1 MAEIRSSRSEVPPR
15 GDRGWV
21 QVADGRSRER
31 SLLAGEGSL
40 HQRLEAGLREAI
52 RSGGLR
58 AGHLLPSTRGLAADL
73 GVSRGVVVEAYAQL
87 RAEGWLE
94 VRPGASHRVA
104 EVSLDPTADTGAA
117 AAPVRPRHDLR
128 PGGPDPLLFPRTR
141 WAAAVRAVL
150 READVTA
157 FEYPDVLGAAAL
169 RRVLAAYLARVRG
182 VRAAPDDVVVCA
194 GVGHALALAGRAL
207 HAAGARRVAVEDPSH
222 IGTRAV
228 LRDAGLEVT
237 PAPVDEHGLVV
248 DALPPAS
255 AVLVTPAHQFPTG
268 AVLHP
273 DRRVALVA
281 WARRH
286 DAVILEDDYDA
297 EYRYDRHPIGA
308 LQGLDPERVVY
319 CGSVSKTLSPALR
332 LGWAVMPPRLRGAV
346 AAARERSDLGT
357 ATLDQLALARFIER
371 GEYDRHLR
379 SSRAAYRR
387 RRDALVA
394 ALHEHLGAPRIGGV
408 AAGLHLVLRI
418 EGDERAACEA
428 AETAGI
434 GHAAMAE
441 HVIST
446 DREPALILGYGRL
459 SEPALRAAAY
469 ALAAALVG
477 LERRS
482 VASAHGP
489 RPASR

>member
-1 MAEIRSSRSEVPPR
+1 VAVNRTSRINVLPR
-15 GDRGWV
+15 GDHGSPQAIDVGVR
-21 QVADGRSRER
+21 DR

-52 RSGGLR
+52 RSGRLR
-58 AGHLLPSTRGLAADL
+58 AGHVLPSTRGLAADL
-73 GVSRGVVVEAYAQL
+73 SVSRGVVVEAYAQL

-104 EVSLDPTADTGAA
+104 AVSLDPPASAGLTGT
-117 AAPVRPRHDLR
+117 PVRPRHDLR

-141 WAAAVRAVL
+141 WAAAVRAAL

-169 RRVLAAYLARVRG
+169 RRTLAAYLARVRG
-182 VRAAPDDVVVCA
+182 VRAEPDDVVVCA
-194 GVGHALALAGRAL
+194 GVGHALALVGRAL

-222 IGTRAV
+222 TGTRAV
-228 LRDAGLEVT
+228 LRDVGLELT
-237 PAPVDEHGLVV
+237 PTPVDDYGIIV
-248 DALPPAS
+248 DALPTAD

-273 DRRVALVA
+273 DRRAALVA
-281 WARRH
+281 WARHH

-308 LQGLDPERVVY
+308 LQGLDPDRVVY

-332 LGWAVMPPRLRGAV
+332 MGWAVMPPRLRGAV
-346 AAARERSDLGT
+346 ATARERSDLGT
-357 ATLDQLALARFIER
+357 ATLDQLALARFIEL

-379 SSRAAYRR
+379 RSRAAYRR
-387 RRDALVA
+387 RRDVLVA
-394 ALHEHLGAPRIGGV
+394 ALHEHLGAPQIEGV
-408 AAGLHLVLRI
+408 AAGLHLVLEI
-418 EGDERAACEA
+418 NGDERAAVEA
-428 AETAGI
+428 AEAAGI
-434 GHAAMAE
+434 GLAAMAE

-446 DREPALILGYGRL
+446 KREPALILGYGRV
-459 SEPALRAAAY
+459 SESALRAAA
-469 ALAAALVG
+469 ALLAETLEAEAAVL
-477 LERRS
+477 LRRS
-482 VASAHGP
+482 
-489 RPASR
+489 PAATGRGR